1 MYFFQKCT
9 FQKSYKRGK
18 SIELSLMDL
27 YFLDDGSLIIAKSTS
42 IQLIEEV
49 EIVRTIGCHRF
60 SGLSGKEAFDI
71 LVKNFLQ
78 DNGAPDRLRDKE
90 NKCQINENK

>member
-1 MYFFQKCT
+1 
-9 FQKSYKRGK
+9 
-18 SIELSLMDL
+18 MDL
-27 YFLDDGSLIIAKSTS
+27 YFLDDGSIIIAKSTS

-60 SGLSGKEAFDI
+60 SGLSGKEVFDI
-71 LVKNFLQ
+71 LVQNFIQ
-78 DNGAPDRLRDKE
+78 DNGTPNRLRDKE

>member
-1 MYFFQKCT
+1 
-9 FQKSYKRGK
+9 
-18 SIELSLMDL
+18 MDL

-42 IQLIEEV
+42 IQLIEV

-71 LVKNFLQ
+71 LVQNFIQ
-78 DNGAPDRLRDKE
+78 DYGIPNRLRDKK

>member
-1 MYFFQKCT
+1 
-9 FQKSYKRGK
+9 
-18 SIELSLMDL
+18 MDL

-60 SGLSGKEAFDI
+60 SGLSGKKAFDI
-71 LVKNFLQ
+71 LVQ
-78 DNGAPDRLRDKE
+78 DFMQNYGIPNRLGNKE
-90 NKCQINENK
+90 NKRQIGENK